1 MFIRYVGHMTPNSVK
16 YLYRVI
22 IYANGYIDQSNVN
35 KYLTIIPND
44 EGINTLKRMKKYGA
58 IIKDLIKVI

>member
-1 MFIRYVGHMTPNSVK
+1 MFIRYVGHMTSNSVK

-22 IYANGYIDQSNVN
+22 NYANGYIDQSNVN

>member
-1 MFIRYVGHMTPNSVK
+1 MTPNSVK

-22 IYANGYIDQSNVN
+22 NYANGYIDQSNVN

>member
-1 MFIRYVGHMTPNSVK
+1 MFIHYVGHMTPNSVK

-22 IYANGYIDQSNVN
+22 NYANGYIDQSNVN

>member
-1 MFIRYVGHMTPNSVK
+1 MFIRYVGRMTPNSVK

-22 IYANGYIDQSNVN
+22 NYANGYIDQSNVN

-44 EGINTLKRMKKYGA
+44 EGINTLKCMTKYGA